1 MSLIS
6 TPFFKTDKTE
16 KLEAADSYDIS
27 NSRPINKIYDAAKD
41 GAKNVYDRL
50 GGRQGIA
57 TGIQSLISAKR
68 SGATGKQMLEAGLGM
83 FGTSTMGILKTAG
96 NGIFDK
102 AAEFIDLNP
111 ETVSKIKGTG
121 EQLFGRLQYG
131 DPSDLTN
138 YGELTSLLGELTGNE
153 KWASYVNLGLE
164 SAVFGSAI
172 SKSIE
177 YGQYQYIG
185 DVKQYIDPAVYQQ
198 ALVYS
203 VPMVSTSG
211 SLEAVKELLKEM
223 TPDVAMSTKPDFIK
237 SFLQQFKMPA
247 ELTVTR
253 EAYCNDLV
261 DTLSRLDANWYMY
274 DRRPDQRIV
283 DFTNL
288 TIASQDALQL
298 FELHAVLGRY
308 AIAAP
313 IVPELSV
320 EEVIRK
326 QFPRMVTTLT

>member
-1 MSLIS
+1 MSLIAI
-6 TPFFKTDKTE
+6 PFFKTDKTE

-57 TGIQSLISAKR
+57 TGIQSLITAKR

-111 ETVSKIKGTG
+111 ETVNKIKGTG
-121 EQLFGRLQYG
+121 EQLFSRLEYG
-131 DPSDLTN
+131 DPSDLSN
-138 YGELTSLLGELTGNE
+138 YGELTTLLGELTGNE
-153 KWASYVNLGLE
+153 NYASYVNLGLE

-172 SKSIE
+172 AKSVE

-211 SLEAVKELLKEM
+211 SLTAVKELLAQM
-223 TPDVAMSTKPDFIK
+223 TPDTAMATKPDFIK
-237 SFLQQFKMPA
+237 SFLQQFKTPA
-247 ELTVTR
+247 DIPMTR
-253 EAYCNDLV
+253 EAYAQDLV
-261 DTLSRLDANWYMY
+261 DTLNRLDVNWYKFKRQ
-274 DRRPDQRIV
+274 DDQTIV
-283 DFTNL
+283 DLTNL
-288 TIASQDALQL
+288 GIASADALSL
-298 FELHAVLGRY
+298 FELHPELGRY

-313 IVPELSV
+313 FAPELSV
-320 EEVIRK
+320 EEVIRI
-326 QFPRMVTTLT
+326 QFPKMVTNLT